1 MKCRGGWQTTAKKPL
16 WVGRLN
22 THKTFLLIYSAKRYF
37 QDADRGQSAHLSPQS
52 IARVEIDSHMDGA
65 TKTKAPRVERNN
77 KNVFTNALSVAI
89 LLLYCIMRPEASSQA
104 NTDRCLVKVKYQ
116 S

>member
-65 TKTKAPRVERNN
+65 TKTKAPRVERN
-77 KNVFTNALSVAI
+77 KKKMYLR
-89 LLLYCIMRPEASSQA
+89 MP
-104 NTDRCLVKVKYQ
+104 
-116 S
+116 